1 MGVVYKARDI
11 RLERFVALKLLPDEL
26 ARDPEALIRFR
37 REAKSASALNH
48 PNICT
53 IYDIGEDDGHA
64 FIAMEFLEGMTLRQ
78 QIAGKALD
86 LEAALSLGIEIA
98 DALDAA
104 HTAGIVHR
112 DIKSANIFVTSRHHA
127 KILDFGLAKGA
138 PIAKQPVQPDASTV
152 LNGQLSE
159 EHLTSPGA
167 AMGTV
172 AYMSPEQVR
181 GKELDARTDL
191 FSFGVV
197 LYEMVTGRQPFRG
210 QSTGLIYD
218 SILHA
223 TPVAPVRLNPDLPI
237 ALEDII
243 NKALEKDRDLRYQH
257 ASELRADLKRLKRDT
272 DSGRSRSHTSDAA
285 THSATSVAATQATA
299 THRRLPKKIVI
310 LAWPLAAAAALA
322 LIYFLRPTLP
332 PPRVTGITQLTQDGA
347 GKLYSGTVNLP
358 PPLLS
363 DASRIYF
370 AEPLYGGPSR
380 LTQVSTAGG
389 EAIPIEIPFESG
401 AASEISPNR
410 TELLIGGPPEGNGLW
425 IMPLPGGQPRRLGN
439 LIGGDATWTPDGT
452 AIFYSSGR
460 QIFTA
465 NSDGSQPRKILT
477 MNGWS
482 SWLRFSP
489 DGKVLRFSVFNPNL
503 LTTSIW
509 EMRPDG
515 SHVRQLFAGWNN
527 PTNECCGNWTSDGKY
542 FVFQAIRDGIP
553 NLWATREKSD
563 LWHKV
568 NHEPVQLTM
577 GPMSAL
583 APLPNKDGSKVFF
596 IGATRHG
603 ELVRYDQKTRTFAS
617 YFPAGLSAEGVDFSP
632 DGKRV
637 VYVSFPDGVLWES
650 KADGSDR
657 HQLSF
662 LPTVVGLPRWSPDG
676 TKIAFSS
683 HQPGQTWHIFLVS
696 PEGGD
701 PEQITSGDSDQLDPS
716 WSPDGN
722 SLIFGGYP
730 ASVRLSKEDA
740 IHILDLKT
748 RQVTALPGSVKLFS
762 PRWSPDGRY
771 LLAMTVNYDKLMLYD
786 FSTRKWEDF
795 FKGHSAYPTWT
806 RDSKCLYLN
815 DPFDAALPT
824 YRICLNDRKPERIV
838 NLSDVGKLAIGSF
851 GVWTGLG
858 PDDSIL
864 AIRDIGI
871 QEIYALDVRFP

>member
-11 RLERFVALKLLPDEL
+11 RLDRFVALKLLPDGL
-26 ARDPEALIRFR
+26 AQDPQALSRFR

-86 LEAALSLGIEIA
+86 LESALSLAIEIA

-127 KILDFGLAKGA
+127 KVLDFGLAKGA
-138 PIAKQPVQPDASTV
+138 PTPKQPVQPDASTA
-152 LNGQLSE
+152 LYGQTAE

-181 GKELDARTDL
+181 AKELDSRTDL

-197 LYEMVTGRQPFRG
+197 LYEMVTGTFPFRG
-210 QSTGLIYD
+210 QSTGMIYD

-223 TPVAPVRLNPDLPI
+223 TPVAPVRLNPDLPV
-237 ALEDII
+237 ALEGII

-272 DSGRSRSHTSDAA
+272 DSGRSQASDAA
-285 THSATSVAATQATA
+285 MPSATSVEATPVRAA
-299 THRRLPKKIVI
+299 HSRFPKKIAI
-310 LAWPLAAAAALA
+310 LAWPVAAAAALA

-332 PPRVTGITQLTQDGA
+332 PPQVTGTAQLTQDGA
-347 GKLYSGTVNLP
+347 GKLNSGRVNIP
-358 PPLLS
+358 PAMFS
-363 DASRIYF
+363 DGSRIYF
-370 AEPLYGGPSR
+370 SEPLFGGAAR
-380 LTQVSTAGG
+380 LMQVSTEGG
-389 EAIPIEIPFESG
+389 EAVPVEIPFESG
-401 AASEISPNR
+401 GISDISPNR

-425 IMPLPGGQPRRLGN
+425 ALSVPGGQPRPVGN
-439 LIGGDATWTPDGT
+439 LIVGDAAWTLDGT
-452 AIFYSSGR
+452 AIFYSSRGN
-460 QIFTA
+460 IFRA

-477 MNGWS
+477 MNRGGL
-482 SWLRFSP
+482 SWFRFSP
-489 DGKVLRFSVFNPNL
+489 DGKVLRFSVFDRKL
-503 LTTSIW
+503 LTSSIW

-515 SHVRQLFAGWNN
+515 SNLRQLFAGW
-527 PTNECCGNWTSDGKY
+527 TNHGDECCGNWTSDGRY
-542 FVFQAIRDGIP
+542 FVFQSTRNGVT
-553 NLWATREKSD
+553 NLWATREKGD
-563 LWHKV
+563 LWRKV
-568 NHEPVQLTM
+568 NHEPVQLTV
-577 GPMSAL
+577 GQMSAL
-583 APLPNKDGSKVFF
+583 APLPNKDGSKVVF

-603 ELVRYDQKTRTFAS
+603 ELVRYDQKTHTFAP
-617 YFPAGLSAEGVDFSP
+617 YLPAGLSAEGVNFSP

-637 VYVSFPDGVLWES
+637 VYVSFPDGVLWQS

-662 LPTVVGLPRWSPDG
+662 PPAEVGLPRWSPDG
-676 TKIAFSS
+676 AKIAFSS
-683 HQPGQTWHIFLVS
+683 HHPGKTWHIFLVS

-730 ASVRLSKEDA
+730 AQVRFSKENA

-748 RQVTALPGSVKLFS
+748 RQVTDLPGSVKLFS

-786 FSTRKWEDF
+786 FSTRKWKDF

-806 RDSKCLYLN
+806 KDSKCLYLN

-824 YRICLNDRKPERIV
+824 YRICLNDHKPERVV

-871 QEIYALDVRFP
+871 QEIYALDVHFP